1 MGIHTRRNHRR
12 MRLFH
17 DREEFGSL
25 CPAKLFGIMKR
36 SIVKR
41 RPVVV
46 PEKEPAPPMG
56 PPAWATAPTA
66 AYQPRVLTLGQLT
79 GYRVVGPR

>member
-12 MRLFH
+12 KRLFH

-25 CPAKLFGIMKR
+25 WLAKLFAIMK
-36 SIVKR
+36 SPISKR
-41 RPVVV
+41 RQVVV
-46 PEKEPAPPMG
+46 PEKEPAPAMG

-79 GYRVVGPR
+79 GYRVVRSR